1 MIKNILNVLVVKAK
15 MLILLLNLC
24 FLRLKAYESKIENYL
39 KNVSN
44 PLSCHS
50 EKVES
55 LYDPVTAQANKGNF
69 FVTVIKLL
77 IDRNH

>member
-1 MIKNILNVLVVKAK
+1 MFFEVES
-15 MLILLLNLC
+15 
-24 FLRLKAYESKIENYL
+24 LREQKRNL

-69 FVTVIKLL
+69 FVAVI
-77 IDRNH
+77 

>member
-1 MIKNILNVLVVKAK
+1 MFFEVES
-15 MLILLLNLC
+15 
-24 FLRLKAYESKIENYL
+24 LREQKRNL

-77 IDRNH
+77 LNRNH